1 MNDSTYFKEI
11 WLETRDRLVAK
22 RLLGGLDA
30 SLSVRC
36 ADGKRIWVGAAS
48 AEQPDL
54 IDLLQPVADSQ
65 ATIHASVYE
74 RRGDVG
80 AIAVGGGPYG
90 SLISSFG
97 GVMPQ
102 LFDEQARHIGEMPP
116 PAICQAEL
124 KLALSGFGNA
134 LLWRYL
140 PLCMGITSTR
150 LALNAELF
158 EKCAKAFVLATAA
171 TGGRIKPLPW
181 WVRLIANSRLVKDEK
196 RALAAFSRGNLPVES
211 SGY

>member
-1 MNDSTYFKEI
+1 MNDSNYFKDT
-11 WLETRDRLVAK
+11 WLEIRDRLVAK
-22 RLLGGLDA
+22 RLLGDREA

-36 ADGKRIWVGAAS
+36 ADGKRIWVGAVD

-54 IDLLQPVADSQ
+54 VDLLQPVTDPQ
-65 ATIHASVYE
+65 AALHAAVYE
-74 RRGDVG
+74 HRGDVG

-90 SLISSFG
+90 SLISGFG

-116 PAICQAEL
+116 PVRCQADLEP
-124 KLALSGFGNA
+124 ALSGAGNA
-134 LLWRYL
+134 LLWRDR

-150 LALNAELF
+150 LALNVELF
-158 EKCAKAFVLATAA
+158 EKCAKAFVLAAA
-171 TGGRIKPLPW
+171 TGGRITLLPW
-181 WVRLIANSRLVKDEK
+181 WVRRIANARLAKDEK
-196 RALAAFSRGNLPVES
+196 RALAAFSRGELPVES